1 MISSKTSP
9 AVLTALVLA
18 MLPAIAVADG
28 HWLFGGSVGTA
39 SIDEAVD
46 GFRFDADSTS
56 YRVYGGYQFND
67 YFALEGGYMDLGTFD
82 EQIQQNGTAIPIS
95 ADADGFTFAA
105 RGSVPLGEKFA
116 LHGTIGSFFWDG
128 ANEIAGINSNVSDSN
143 IFFGAAASFDVTTN
157 VSLRAEAT
165 QYELDGVNSEVFALG
180 FQLNFR

>member
-1 MISSKTSP
+1 MISSKTSLVLP
-9 AVLTALVLA
+9 AVLVVA
-18 MLPAIAVADG
+18 MLPGIATADG

-39 SIDEAVD
+39 SIDEPVD

-56 YRVYGGYQFND
+56 YRIYGGYQFNE
-67 YFALEGGYMDLGTFD
+67 YFALEGGYMDLGNFD
-82 EQIQQNGTAIPIS
+82 EQIQQGGTVVPIS

-165 QYELDGVNSEVFALG
+165 QYELDGVNSEVFGLG